1 MDVAPIIC
9 YESIYGE
16 FVAKQASQGA
26 DFLCVLTNDGW
37 WGNSPGHKQHFSF
50 AKLRA
55 VENRKWV
62 ARSANTG
69 ISGFIDEKGHIVQ
82 KSTYWTPDALKQTI
96 QKIEKRTIYSQFGD
110 YLGLIA
116 FILLFPLG
124 IYSLLKK
131 NKNL

>member
-26 DFLCVLTNDGW
+26 DFLCILTNDGW

-55 VENRKWV
+55 IENRKWV

-69 ISGFIDEKGHIVQ
+69 ISGFIDEKGHIIQ
-82 KSTYWTPDALKQTI
+82 QSKYWTPDALKQTI
-96 QKIEKRTIYSQFGD
+96 RKGNKTTVYAMFGD
-110 YLGLIA
+110 YLGVIA
-116 FILLFPLG
+116 FILLFPMLVW
-124 IYSLLKK
+124 SFFKK